1 MQIKDN
7 FVFRARL
14 VYAAIFI
21 LGIFIVGRL
30 FFIQVVNGEYY
41 RDTANSQ
48 YVGYSVSSFDRGT
61 IYFKKKDDQ
70 IVSAATVKKGYVL
83 AIKPNLLKDAK
94 GAYDKITGVLENISI
109 DEDDFLARAN
119 KKNDPYE
126 RIARKLTEKEAEKI
140 MELGISGV
148 SVSSDS
154 WRFYPAG
161 NLASRVLG
169 FVGYKNNKL
178 AGRYGLE
185 RQYENV
191 LSREETQKTN
201 MNSFAEIFSGIKEI
215 VAGESKEGDIILT
228 IEPEA
233 QGFLEGELNEMVKKY
248 EPEMAGGIIIE
259 PSTGKILAMSVKP
272 DFDPNSYGSAGNL
285 SLFLNPAT
293 QNIFEM
299 GSIMK
304 PLTMAAAI
312 DRGAVTAKT
321 TYNDKGYFVF
331 NGSRI
336 ENYDGKGRGIIDM
349 QEVLNQSLN
358 TGAVFAMQSLGKE
371 KFQEYMTEFGFG
383 ERTGIDLPNEVVGL
397 ISNLKSN
404 RDIEYATASFGQG
417 IAVTPIAMASALSA
431 LANGGL
437 LMKPYVVEEIKF
449 GNGEGQKFFP
459 EERRRVFKEGTS
471 EEISRMLV
479 NVVDDA
485 LFNGKIKLKNYS
497 VAAKTGT
504 AQIHNDEGG
513 GYSKDKYLHSFFG
526 YAPAFNPKFLTLLF
540 LVKPQGVNYSL
551 YSLAKPFMS
560 ITKFMINYYDIPPD
574 R

>member
-1 MQIKDN
+1 
-7 FVFRARL
+7 
-14 VYAAIFI
+14 
-21 LGIFIVGRL
+21 
-30 FFIQVVNGEYY
+30 
-41 RDTANSQ
+41 
-48 YVGYSVSSFDRGT
+48 
-61 IYFKKKDDQ
+61 
-70 IVSAATVKKGYVL
+70 VKNGYVL
-83 AIKPNLLKDAK
+83 AIKPNVWKDAK
-94 GAYDKITGVLENISI
+94 GTYDKITSVLETISI

-126 RIARKLTEKEAEKI
+126 RIARKLTENEAEKI
-140 MELGISGV
+140 MELGISGIV
-148 SVSSDS
+148 ISPDS

-178 AGRYGLE
+178 SGRYGLE
-185 RQYENV
+185 RQYEKI
-191 LSREETQKTN
+191 LSREEAQKTN

-215 VAGESKEGDIILT
+215 VAGESKEGNIVLT

-259 PSTGKILAMSVKP
+259 PSTGRILAMSVKP
-272 DFDPNSYGSAGNL
+272 DFNPNSYGSAGNL
-285 SLFLNPAT
+285 SLFLNPVT

-304 PLTMAAAI
+304 PLTMASAI
-312 DRGAVTAKT
+312 DGGVINANT

-336 ENYDGKGRGIIDM
+336 ENYDGEGRGRIDM

-371 KFQEYMTEFGFG
+371 KFREYMINFGFG
-383 ERTGIDLPNEVVGL
+383 EKTGVDLPNEVVGL

-417 IAVTPIAMASALSA
+417 IAVTPIAMASALSS
-431 LANGGL
+431 LANGGK
-437 LMKPYVVEEIKF
+437 LMKPYVVDEIKF
-449 GNGEGQKFFP
+449 ENGENEKFFP

-479 NVVDDA
+479 AVLDDA
-485 LFNGKIKLKNYS
+485 LFNGKIKLENYS

-551 YSLAKPFMS
+551 YSLAKPFMN
-560 ITKFMINYYDIPPD
+560 ITKFMINYYEIPPD